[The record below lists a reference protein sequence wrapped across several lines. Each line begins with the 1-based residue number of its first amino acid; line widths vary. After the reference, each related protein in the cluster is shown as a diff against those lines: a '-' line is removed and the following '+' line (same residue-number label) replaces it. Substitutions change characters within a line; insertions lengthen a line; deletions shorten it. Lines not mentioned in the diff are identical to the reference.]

1 MKNQKQI
8 LFLLFTFLCLGSSLH
23 AQRGLRIGFNLAPN
37 FARANFLDSTPEYF
51 TRKYSPGITTGLAL
65 QYGVNNGIS
74 FYTGLLYSSKGF
86 KIENDTNSFKKDI
99 VGNVLSIEVPMG
111 FYLRQPMSKRTFMRE
126 QVGITLNYNMNNE
139 RGFFRFPEQNPFA
152 IETIV
157 NKRMNFLVNI
167 GVEIQHELD
176 AGHFFSAGI
185 VYRHGFGVPMSL
197 NVLNDVDNTAPK
209 YLEMAYTGGYLGINL
224 SFLFNLSNL
233 KPQKG
238 ELFFD

>member
-1 MKNQKQI
+1 MYPWSNDEDGIDGWANKETYNPDFFKRAVYWSCARNAVGNHR
-8 LFLLFTFLCLGSSLH
+8 FLPFLGVKPDSK
-23 AQRGLRIGFNLAPN
+23 RIKFIA
-37 FARANFLDSTPEYF
+37 
-51 TRKYSPGITTGLAL
+51 
-65 QYGVNNGIS
+65 
-74 FYTGLLYSSKGF
+74 SKGF
-86 KIENDTNSFKKDI
+86 KLENDTNTFKKDI
-99 VGNVLSIEVPMG
+99 VGNVLAIEVPMG

-152 IETIV
+152 IETVV
-157 NKRMNFLVNI
+157 NKRMNFLINI

-197 NVLNDVDNTAPK
+197 NVLNDVDNASPK

-224 SFLFNLSNL
+224 SFLFNLSNI